1 MIWPSSS
8 LIRSSKSCIFMDNLP
23 NSAKTLA
30 LPIHPTP
37 KEAITTRVCLERHLV
52 DKDLV
57 AKKVPRTQWH
67 VLAVRMA
74 RHALS

>member
-1 MIWPSSS
+1 
-8 LIRSSKSCIFMDNLP
+8 MDNLP

-30 LPIHPTP
+30 LPIHPTSE
-37 KEAITTRVCLERHLV
+37 EAVTTRVCLERHLV

-67 VLAVRMA
+67 VLAVRVA